1 MSVIPLTVEGTYP
14 TVVQNQEHFDIEG
27 RAVLITGLDIDQ
39 LNRSTESNVTYDL
52 RVGRQYRD
60 HREREIREIP
70 DRGVITLPP
79 GSAFVIQ
86 TEEAVHLP
94 RTMYGII
101 APKVSLLQLGLSTT
115 FSKVDPGY
123 PGPLLIT
130 LFNLGQ
136 TTVTLH
142 RAEPFCGITFLTVE
156 PGARLYQKGAKQL
169 PATAAKQPR
178 QKLNFSDKIA
188 IYGLTWQILG
198 VIISLVVAI
207 ASIILS
213 VWFRSH

>member
-1 MSVIPLTVEGTYP
+1 MSVVPLTVEGANA
-14 TVVQNQEHFDIEG
+14 TVVQRQEDFDVEG
-27 RAVLITGLDIDQ
+27 RAVLIIGLDVDQ
-39 LNRSTESNVTYDL
+39 LNRPTESNVTYDL

-60 HREREIREIP
+60 HREQHIREISEN
-70 DRGVITLPP
+70 GVITLRP

-94 RTMYGII
+94 RSMYGII

-142 RAEPFCGITFLTVE
+142 RRDAFCGITFLTVE

-169 PATAAKQPR
+169 PAAAAKQPR
-178 QKLNFSDKIA
+178 QRLSVSDKIA
-188 IYGLTWQILG
+188 VYGLTWQIVG
-198 VIISLVVAI
+198 VILSALLGLAGILLSL
-207 ASIILS
+207 
-213 VWFRSH
+213 WFHGH